1 MTLCNNIE
9 VMLIRTSILIF
20 KQFIFLTT
28 CFYVGYFQSSTTAY
42 AALDGDDSC
51 VSTSK
56 FDGNSY
62 KQIETGQIT
71 VHENCNPALKAET
84 YAVDEVPSE
93 QSHEAISVDSVT
105 VNEDQLPMIDDT
117 SSKQEQYIQIQT
129 HIPTKSEVPIYQK
142 TDEIGGDWVGWI
154 KWFFF
159 FVILTVTLTPFT
171 LIQFSRN
178 APVIYAAG
186 AFVGAA
192 QSKVGAIKGA
202 ANGIRATTVI
212 FFIGVFLGPY
222 GMLYC
227 IYHPLQAFFSDADRT
242 YCCTMTWLGDTTISK
257 KAISPDGYW
266 LAEVQEQMPEYLG
279 LGDKQFVE
287 KNVISVMNLTTGKHV
302 RWQQSG
308 QKLLGVNPDE
318 SQIQEIAINEG
329 IWVRPANY
337 LTDKDLWYS
346 LQLKDNF
353 LRPLNSEQLR
363 RVNVRYQLLG
373 SEAQQEKQL
382 QFVDVNAGQVF
393 AIETDMKYDRYY
405 LSYDGRVLA
414 LVQGPPKVKS
424 TDGLISQL
432 MTMASGYLSESW
444 RIEFWH
450 VATGEKIATY
460 SGHGI
465 NDNAWTLDKSGGSPG
480 HTRFLESSQ
489 DGRFWY
495 MIKSDGYIHVFDM
508 SKHIPSYASYVS

>member
-1 MTLCNNIE
+1 
-9 VMLIRTSILIF
+9 MLLRTSILIF
-20 KQFIFLTT
+20 KHYIFLVVYFYLGNFQFITP
-28 CFYVGYFQSSTTAY
+28 AY
-42 AALDGDDSC
+42 AAFDGEETC
-51 VSTSK
+51 ISTSK
-56 FDGNSY
+56 LDGNSY

-71 VHENCNPALKAET
+71 VHENCNPALKTET

-93 QSHEAISVDSVT
+93 QGHEAISLDSVT
-105 VNEDQLPMIDDT
+105 VNEYQLPMIDDT
-117 SSKQEQYIQIQT
+117 SSKQEEYIQIQT
-129 HIPTKSEVPIYQK
+129 HIPTKSEVPVYQK

-178 APVIYAAG
+178 AAVIYAAG
-186 AFVGAA
+186 AFVGSA

-212 FFIGVFLGPY
+212 FFIGIFLGPY

-257 KAISPDGYW
+257 KAISADGHW

-279 LGDKQFVE
+279 LGDKHFVE
-287 KNVISVMNLTTGKHV
+287 KNVLSVMNLTTGKHV
-302 RWQQSG
+302 RWAQSG
-308 QKLLGVNPDE
+308 QKLLGINPDE
-318 SQIQEIAINEG
+318 SQIQEIVINEG
-329 IWVRPANY
+329 IWIRPANY
-337 LTDKDLWYS
+337 LTGEDLWYRV
-346 LQLKDNF
+346 QLKDNF
-353 LRPLNSEQLR
+353 LRPLNSEQTG
-363 RVNVRYQLLG
+363 RVKVHYQLLG
-373 SEAQQEKQL
+373 SEDQQEKQL

-393 AIETDMKYDRYY
+393 AIETDMKYDRHY
-405 LSYDGRVLA
+405 LSYDGRVVA

-432 MTMASGYLSESW
+432 ITMASSYISESW
-444 RIEFWH
+444 KIEFWH

-465 NDNAWTLDKSGGSPG
+465 NDNAWILDKSGGSPG

-495 MIKSDGYIHVFDM
+495 MIKNDGYIHVFDM